1 MENSVLLQS
10 FVTFAVIIACKLG
23 RLNLPSYF
31 STASCFWQKVNRLT
45 DTYKDP
51 SKCKCTQVPNVRR
64 LDLSHDLIES
74 LKVMK
79 LLTTKMQ
86 AGTSPQNITTSGCL
100 FISEPKVTF
109 NITSGK
115 VYGLIVPGLEI
126 RGFCS
131 APGWIG
137 SEVTIGCYGSFN
149 SVRAHFDGA
158 ATLNSTTHYVNFIAT
173 PSGSVDVLVELA
185 AEPGGRA
192 RLRTWRVHPLNITV
206 NPTYPGFL
214 SRRMTK
220 NQLKTIDSKLSN
232 CAANK
237 IYEVLVRDYKKQL
250 VQVVSDPSIDIP
262 LPSF

>member
-10 FVTFAVIIACKLG
+10 FVTFAVIIACSNWPKFRRRKPNFRAAFFLTSCTC
-23 RLNLPSYF
+23 LFHLKSEVNQTPSLLRRPQF
-31 STASCFWQKVNRLT
+31 K
-45 DTYKDP
+45 
-51 SKCKCTQVPNVRR
+51 SKPFDKPPGFCPVGR

-185 AEPGGRA
+185 AEPGCGRFQ
-192 RLRTWRVHPLNITV
+192 TQN
-206 NPTYPGFL
+206 GFTQQTL
-214 SRRMTK
+214 LACTCNASSRRE
-220 NQLKTIDSKLSN
+220 
-232 CAANK
+232 CFRHVA
-237 IYEVLVRDYKKQL
+237 IYAHNHPGTTAMM
-250 VQVVSDPSIDIP
+250 S
-262 LPSF
+262 LPP